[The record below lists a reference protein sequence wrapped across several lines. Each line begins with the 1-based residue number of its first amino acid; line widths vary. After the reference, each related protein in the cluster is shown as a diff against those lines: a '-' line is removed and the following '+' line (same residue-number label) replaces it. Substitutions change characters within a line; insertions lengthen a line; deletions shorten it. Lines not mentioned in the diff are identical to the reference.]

1 MTGTRDTQ
9 QDGSIQAMLRD
20 SGLEA
25 ATELRSSLE
34 QLRAL
39 VPEQAPAPRADL
51 AALLAAGTATS
62 PATRTAPLDRAPSA
76 DGALP
81 AGVVSL
87 AERRKSRNRRLA
99 VVGGAVIG
107 AMTLGAGAV
116 AASSEDFRHNLS
128 QSVGVIFQP
137 PAHNTPA
144 PQPAGPSPASVPA
157 GPVPPSSPAATGTPS
172 GTPAPAA
179 RIPGLRPTPAPA
191 ATPPAVGRGG
201 ILPAP
206 AHASAARGPW
216 ATRFR
221 RRPPAPRPRSGHA
234 HLPGRRAHQ
243 SPRPA
248 LGRWAITSRPFSGS
262 PRTTTA

>member
-62 PATRTAPLDRAPSA
+62 PATGTAPLERASSV
-76 DGALP
+76 DGSLP
-81 AGVVSL
+81 PGVVSL

-107 AMTLGAGAV
+107 AMSLGAGAV

-137 PAHNTPA
+137 PAHNFPA

-157 GPVPPSSPAATGTPS
+157 VPVPPSSPSTGTPS
-172 GTPAPAA
+172 GTPSPEARVPGAPAP
-179 RIPGLRPTPAPA
+179 IAPA
-191 ATPPAVGRGG
+191 ATPPAVGRGV

-206 AHASAARGPW
+206 AQPRL
-216 ATRFR
+216 
-221 RRPPAPRPRSGHA
+221 PAEPG
-234 HLPGRRAHQ
+234 LPGSDAGHPPHVAVPVTPTFPGAVPTKVAGQ
-243 SPRPA
+243 P
-248 LGRWAITSRPFSGS
+248 
-262 PRTTTA
+262 